1 MLRSKAKLGSY
12 FSVLPLAG
20 RCPFPHCGL
29 GIRNTLKS
37 PSLPL
42 SLPFLIVLPQRDAVV
57 THLDSLGCQEGIF
70 MHTLVPSDDGR
81 AGE

>member
-20 RCPFPHCGL
+20 SCPFPHCVP

-37 PSLPL
+37 PSLPFPL
-42 SLPFLIVLPQRDAVV
+42 SFLIVLPQPGAVV
-57 THLDSLGCQEGIF
+57 THLDSLGCQEGIY
-70 MHTLVPSDDGR
+70 MHTLVPSN
-81 AGE
+81 